1 MSSKDGLVAAGAVVA
16 VVLSL
21 IALLSRPERE
31 AVPPVSP
38 AAPMPAVTAE
48 LEGKLARAE
57 ARARDIESKITRLEK
72 RVADLESRR
81 AAAPAPAPADAPGHI
96 VIDMPGAVR
105 NINLE
110 ELLRDRLGQGR
121 GTRRFAH
128 GGGDPVKELAK
139 ALDLTHDQR
148 ARVREIIDGFRETV
162 DEKLPDGGRAAVG
175 GGGMTDTLRKLKAD
189 LKARIAKVLDNE
201 QRKKFDE
208 YVASKGLSLAGTNT
222 VWHLR
227 ETRGGG
233 VAVTSTSV
241 RAAEPNIRLDV
252 RPSRAAPPPT
262 DGGIGDPDGV
272 F

>member
-1 MSSKDGLVAAGAVVA
+1 MSSKDGLVAAGVVVA
-16 VVLSL
+16 VILSL
-21 IALLSRPERE
+21 MVLLSRPDRG
-31 AVPPVSP
+31 AVPSVYDPD
-38 AAPMPAVTAE
+38 ATGAAE
-48 LEGKLARAE
+48 LEGKLAWAE
-57 ARARDIESKITRLEK
+57 ARARGIEGRIGNLEK

-81 AAAPAPAPADAPGHI
+81 AAAPAPAPAGAPGHI

-128 GGGDPVKELAK
+128 GGGDPAKELAK

-148 ARVREIIDGFRETV
+148 ARVREIMDGFRETV
-162 DEKLPDGGRAAVG
+162 DEKIPDGDRVGAG

-189 LKARIAKVLDNE
+189 LKARIAKVLDND

-208 YVASKGLSLAGTNT
+208 YVASEGLHIAGTHT

-227 ETRGGG
+227 ETPGGG

-241 RAAEPNIRLDV
+241 R
-252 RPSRAAPPPT
+252 PSRRNTRFEMRTNRPAPPPD
-262 DGGIGDPDGV
+262 DGDIGDPDGV